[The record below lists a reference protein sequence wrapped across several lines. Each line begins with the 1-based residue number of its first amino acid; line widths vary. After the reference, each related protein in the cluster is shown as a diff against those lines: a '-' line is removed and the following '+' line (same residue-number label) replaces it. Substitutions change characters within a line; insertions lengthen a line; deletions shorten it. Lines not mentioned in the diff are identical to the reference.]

1 MQSVQESPLNLS
13 LTLAELLKKDT
24 IKVEL
29 IPEKKGLF
37 LKHVEYQ
44 VTSERFT
51 VSVYRRYNDFDI
63 FHELLLQRYAYR
75 VVPALPPKRVLKGG
89 KALIYSL

>member
-1 MQSVQESPLNLS
+1 MQLVQENPLILS
-13 LTLAELLKKDT
+13 LTLAELLMKDT

-44 VTSERFT
+44 VTSD
-51 VSVYRRYNDFDI
+51 VST
-63 FHELLLQRYAYR
+63 
-75 VVPALPPKRVLKGG
+75 
-89 KALIYSL
+89 

>member
-1 MQSVQESPLNLS
+1 MQPVQENPLNLS

-44 VTSERFT
+44 VTSD
-51 VSVYRRYNDFDI
+51 VSD
-63 FHELLLQRYAYR
+63 L
-75 VVPALPPKRVLKGG
+75 GG
-89 KALIYSL
+89 SIKEIVKIC